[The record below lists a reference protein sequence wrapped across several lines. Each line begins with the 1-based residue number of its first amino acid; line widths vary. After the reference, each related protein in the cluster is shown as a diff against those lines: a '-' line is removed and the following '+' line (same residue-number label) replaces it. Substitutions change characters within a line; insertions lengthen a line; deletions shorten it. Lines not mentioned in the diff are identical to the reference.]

1 MTESGMSR
9 MLQTIGTLPLLAAI
23 ASELML
29 TGAWWLLSR
38 DGEAPAIGMA
48 LWIWPLVW
56 LICIVCGLTL
66 KPRPSDMAEPQLQ
79 GRRLAWHLLRDLAG
93 RAMIIGVPAIVSLY
107 AFATLVIAW
116 RASR

>member
-1 MTESGMSR
+1 MTGSGVSR
-9 MLQTIGTLPLLAAI
+9 LLHAIGTLPLLAAI

-38 DGEAPAIGMA
+38 DGEAPSIGMA

-56 LICIVCGLTL
+56 LVCVVCGLTL

>member
-56 LICIVCGLTL
+56 LVCVVCGLTL
-66 KPRPSDMAEPQLQ
+66 RPSPADMVEPQLQ
-79 GRRLAWHLLRDLAG
+79 GRRLASHLLRDLAG
-93 RAMIIGVPAIVSLY
+93 RAMIIGVPVIVSLY
-107 AFATLVIAW
+107 ALATIVIAW